1 MLERLS
7 VQVCTHLGRG
17 CVSVLRSGHM
27 KVCGMG
33 LYVGGGAD
41 MCVYLVRGQGE
52 WAVYKGIAAGVFGKF
67 TMFKTKTMNGR
78 RNKSESCYFPAV

>member
-1 MLERLS
+1 M
-7 VQVCTHLGRG
+7 QVCTHLGRG

-41 MCVYLVRGQGE
+41 VCVSCQRPGRMGSLQRHRCRGV
-52 WAVYKGIAAGVFGKF
+52 WGIHNVQD
-67 TMFKTKTMNGR
+67 KTMNGR